1 MEQTN
6 TDVSNKKTFKQVL
19 GKVIKIKPTFVLAQF
34 DTDKVGI
41 CHITN
46 SSVDWVDDINN
57 IFKLGETYTFY
68 LIESKDN
75 GGYDLSLRDPN
86 LARNTKNRQ

>member
-1 MEQTN
+1 MEQNN
-6 TDVSNKKTFKQVL
+6 TDTSKKDFKQVV
-19 GKVIKIKPTFVLAQF
+19 GKVIKIKPTFILAQF
-34 DTDKVGI
+34 DTNKVGI

-46 SSVDWVDDINN
+46 SSVDWVDDINK

-75 GGYDLSLRDPN
+75 GDYGLSLRDPN
-86 LARNTKNRQ
+86 LSRNTRNK